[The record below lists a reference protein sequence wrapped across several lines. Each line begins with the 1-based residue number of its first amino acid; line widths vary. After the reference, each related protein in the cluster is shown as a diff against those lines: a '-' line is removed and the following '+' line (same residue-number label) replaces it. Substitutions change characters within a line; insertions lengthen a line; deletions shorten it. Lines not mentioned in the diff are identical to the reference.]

1 METPKVK
8 EEKPKVAT
16 KAEKSAPSKKKVK
29 EEVKEESEEEI
40 EDTPSI
46 WNFQGVWWIEK
57 GKRASTKRNAAT
69 KPSRGRGKKAKVEEG
84 EEEEEEDALSE
95 GGDNDENAAELNDA
109 CEEDINNFKPGQT
122 KPTPSPV
129 GAF

>member
-46 WNFQGVWWIEK
+46 WNFQGV
-57 GKRASTKRNAAT
+57 
-69 KPSRGRGKKAKVEEG
+69 
-84 EEEEEEDALSE
+84 
-95 GGDNDENAAELNDA
+95 
-109 CEEDINNFKPGQT
+109 
-122 KPTPSPV
+122 
-129 GAF
+129 